1 MTIETAKAVGM
12 WGGIGLG
19 FCFVYG
25 AEYYRSRSHRLAFC
39 LAGIITIL
47 VLGVATLRQ
56 MSS

>member
-56 MSS
+56 I